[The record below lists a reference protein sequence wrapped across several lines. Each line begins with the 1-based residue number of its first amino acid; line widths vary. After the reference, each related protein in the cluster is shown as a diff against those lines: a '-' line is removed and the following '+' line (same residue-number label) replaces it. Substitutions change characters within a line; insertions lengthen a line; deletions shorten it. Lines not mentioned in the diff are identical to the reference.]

1 MVLNMKKI
9 ALITLALLA
18 TACSTPQNTALILDK
33 ETHPMSRNEI
43 ILAVH
48 ECEGNGLRAVV
59 VTSRRK
65 INGHTSDVVVDVSC
79 APTFKAWK

>member
-1 MVLNMKKI
+1 MKKI

-18 TACSTPQNTALILDK
+18 TACSTSQNQELVLDK
-33 ETHPMSRNEI
+33 QAFPMSRNEI

-48 ECEGNGLRAVV
+48 ECEGNGLRAVM

-65 INGHTSDVVVDVSC
+65 INGHTSDVIVDVSC
-79 APTFKAWK
+79 SPIYKLWK